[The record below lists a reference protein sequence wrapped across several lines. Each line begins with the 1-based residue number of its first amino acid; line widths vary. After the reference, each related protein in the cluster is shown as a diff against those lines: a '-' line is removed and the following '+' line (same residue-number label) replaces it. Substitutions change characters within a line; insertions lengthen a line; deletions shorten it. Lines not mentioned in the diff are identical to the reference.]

1 MNVFFTIV
9 SFISFVFAFV
19 FINEILKKK
28 DSQNVY
34 YALIAIYFL
43 VIAFENAF
51 LIGW

>member
-19 FINEILKKK
+19 CVTIFKNGDCEKIPLAIVL
-28 DSQNVY
+28 
-34 YALIAIYFL
+34 IYFL
-43 VIAFENAF
+43 VVAIENAF